1 MDARRR
7 DLLKG
12 FATGGATA
20 ALPLA
25 TAGVAQAQTAAADS
39 PAGQAWLDLAAAM
52 TEVEAKYDVAPYA
65 GADPVER
72 AEARRFMA
80 HTLQAALQFWTDADP
95 ARPVFTRFVG
105 PHQKLLG
112 DNPDAIYY
120 FAAIDPTGRYVIR
133 GNVAGA
139 VYTSITLE
147 RGSGDG
153 RGSKGLT
160 ATLNDSE
167 FDVRPD
173 GSYEIVLGGPKQAR
187 NWMPLA
193 ADSATITTRHY
204 FEWARSAAA
213 DPNLV
218 IPLTIAP
225 FDPLP
230 PPPPSSEA
238 FVAANL
244 KRAAN
249 FLRAVTL
256 DIPPSDVPR
265 AKPSIVAKVPNSF
278 PPPDQ
283 SLSNR
288 STGYAAADNV
298 YVQGEYRLAPDEALV
313 MRGRFPP
320 GRFANVMLWNR
331 YLQTYDYAN
340 RRISLNRRQTKLEP
354 DGSFKMV
361 VAHSD
366 PGVPNWLDT
375 EGRPRGVI
383 FWRFMLSIGAI
394 EPIRTRV
401 VKLNQVASA

>member
-7 DLLKG
+7 DLLMG
-12 FATGGATA
+12 LAGGGAAA
-20 ALPLA
+20 ALPL
-25 TAGVAQAQTAAADS
+25 TAAAQAG
-39 PAGQAWLDLAAAM
+39 PAADNPSGQAWLDLASAM
-52 TEVEAKYDVAPYA
+52 AEVEAKYSTPPYA
-65 GADPVER
+65 GTDPVQR

-80 HTLQAALQFWTDADP
+80 HTLQAALEFWTDADP

-105 PHQKLLG
+105 PHKKLLG
-112 DNPDAIYY
+112 DNPDALYY
-120 FAAIDPTGRYVIR
+120 FAAIDPQRRYVIR
-133 GNVAGA
+133 GDVEAA
-139 VYTSITLE
+139 VYTSITIE

-160 ATLNDSE
+160 ATLNDTQ

-173 GSYEIVLGGPKQAR
+173 GSYEIVLGGPKLER
-187 NWMPLA
+187 NWMPLSP
-193 ADSATITTRHY
+193 DSATITTRHY

-213 DPNLV
+213 DPNLR
-218 IPLTIAP
+218 IPLSIASL
-225 FDPLP
+225 DPLP
-230 PPPPSSEA
+230 PPPPADEA

-265 AKPSIVAKVPNSF
+265 PKSPIVAKEPNTFPVPDPSF
-278 PPPDQ
+278 
-283 SLSNR
+283 SNR
-288 STGYAAADNV
+288 GTGYAAADNV

-340 RRISLNRRQTKLEP
+340 RRTSLNRRQTHLEP

-366 PGVPNWLDT
+366 PGTPNWLDT

-383 FWRFMLSIGAI
+383 FWRFMLPVGAI
-394 EPIRTRV
+394 EPIRTKV
-401 VKLNQVASA
+401 VKLSQVGSA

>member
-1 MDARRR
+1 MDAQRRE
-7 DLLKG
+7 LLKSL
-12 FATGGATA
+12 ATGGAAA

-25 TAGVAQAQTAAADS
+25 AASSAQAQATSDS
-39 PAGQAWLDLAAAM
+39 PAGQAWLELAAAM
-52 TEVEAKYDVAPYA
+52 AEVEAKHASPPFA
-65 GADPVER
+65 SADPVDR

-80 HTLQAALQFWTDADP
+80 HTLQAALEFWTDADP

-105 PHQKLLG
+105 PHKKLLG
-112 DNPDAIYY
+112 DNPDALYY
-120 FAAIDPTGRYVIR
+120 FAAIDPKGRYVVR

-139 VYTSITLE
+139 VYTSFTIE
-147 RGSGDG
+147 KGSGDG

-173 GSYEIVLGGPKQAR
+173 GSYEIVLGGPKLER
-187 NWMPLA
+187 NWMPLSP
-193 ADSATITTRHY
+193 DRATITTRHY
-204 FEWARSAAA
+204 FEWARPAAA
-213 DPNLV
+213 DPNLI
-218 IPLTIAP
+218 IPFSISPL
-225 FDPLP
+225 DPLP
-230 PPPPSSEA
+230 PPPPVDDA

-249 FLRAVTL
+249 FLRAVCV
-256 DIPPSDVPR
+256 DILPSDVPR
-265 AKPSIVAKVPNSF
+265 PRPSIVAKTPNTF
-278 PPPDQ
+278 PTPDPNF
-283 SLSNR
+283 SNR
-288 STGYAAADNV
+288 GTGYAAADNV

-331 YLQTYDYAN
+331 YLQTYDFAN
-340 RRISLNRRQTKLEP
+340 RSTSLNRRQTKLEA

-383 FWRFMLSIGAI
+383 FWRFMLPVGAI
-394 EPIRTRV
+394 EPIRTKV
-401 VKLNQVASA
+401 VKLSQVGAA

>member
-1 MDARRR
+1 MDAHRRN
-7 DLLKG
+7 LLVSL
-12 FATGGATA
+12 AAGGAA
-20 ALPLA
+20 ASLPI
-25 TAGVAQAQTAAADS
+25 AAAAQPAAAAPDGG

-52 TEVEAKYDVAPYA
+52 VEVEAKYSAPPYA
-65 GADPVER
+65 GTDPVQR

-80 HTLQAALQFWTDADP
+80 HTLQAALEFWTDADP

-105 PHQKLLG
+105 PHKKLLG
-112 DNPDAIYY
+112 DNPDALYY
-120 FAAIDPTGRYVIR
+120 FAAIDPAQRYVIR
-133 GNVAGA
+133 GNLNGA
-139 VYTSITLE
+139 VYTSITIE

-173 GSYEIVLGGPKQAR
+173 GSYEVVLGGPKLAR
-187 NWMPLA
+187 NWMPLSP
-193 ADSATITTRHY
+193 DSATLTTRHY
-204 FEWARSAAA
+204 FEWVRSAAA
-213 DPNLV
+213 DPNLQ
-218 IPLTIAP
+218 IPLAIAP
-225 FDPLP
+225 LDPLP
-230 PPPPSSEA
+230 PPPPADEA

-265 AKPSIVAKVPNSF
+265 PRPSIVAKTPNTFPVPDPSF
-278 PPPDQ
+278 
-283 SLSNR
+283 SNR
-288 STGYAAADNV
+288 GTGYAAADNV
-298 YVQGEYRLAPDEALV
+298 YVQGEYRLAADEALV

-340 RRISLNRRQTKLEP
+340 RRTSLNRRQTRLEP

-366 PGVPNWLDT
+366 PGTPNWLDT

-383 FWRFMLSIGAI
+383 FWRFMLSVGAI
-394 EPIRTRV
+394 EPIRTKV
-401 VKLNQVASA
+401 VKLSQVGLA